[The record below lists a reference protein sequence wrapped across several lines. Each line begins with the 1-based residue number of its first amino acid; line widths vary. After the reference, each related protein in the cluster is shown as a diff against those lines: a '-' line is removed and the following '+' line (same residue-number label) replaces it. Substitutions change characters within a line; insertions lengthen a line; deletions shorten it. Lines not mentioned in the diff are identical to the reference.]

1 MNLADLH
8 TKNKNKKTL
17 LCPVLSTFWVTL
29 KIVNYVQRTI
39 EIAQSIVM
47 YRQKCLRIYFHINH
61 YVVYLPIEIFM
72 AKRKIFTLG
81 RRNVKKESLFA
92 KNSILAY

>member
-1 MNLADLH
+1 MKTGLYDNQHSRAFKANVVARLE
-8 TKNKNKKTL
+8 KTL

-47 YRQKCLRIYFHINH
+47 YRQKCLRIYFHIIH

-72 AKRKIFTLG
+72 AKRKIFTFG
-81 RRNVKKESLFA
+81 KT
-92 KNSILAY
+92 